1 MAGVSDSSPLL
12 YLAALGDLR
21 FLPAL
26 FGPITIPQA
35 VWQELV
41 VDGRG
46 KRGAVEVET
55 ARGDWLA
62 VKVVADREAVER
74 LTSRQLQFGE
84 SETIILANE
93 LNVRTVF
100 MDDELA
106 VREARSRGLIVVR
119 TPAIYMA
126 AKEQGWI
133 KRIQPKLDRLR
144 TTGFRLR
151 ETHYQMI
158 LKNAK
163 EL

>member
-1 MAGVSDSSPLL
+1 VAGVSDSSPLL
-12 YLAALGDLR
+12 YLAALGDLS
-21 FLPAL
+21 FLPTL
-26 FGPITIPQA
+26 FGKITIPQA

-41 VDGRG
+41 IDGRG
-46 KRGAVEVET
+46 KPGSIEVEK

-62 VKVVADREAVER
+62 VQVVANREAVGE

-84 SETIILANE
+84 SEAIVLASE
-93 LNVRTVF
+93 LNERTVF

-106 VREARSRGLIVVR
+106 VREARSRGFVVLR
-119 TPAIYMA
+119 TPAIYTA

-133 KRIQPKLDRLR
+133 ERIQPKLNELR
-144 TTGFRLR
+144 ATGFRLR

-158 LKNAK
+158 LKDAK